1 MEEEI
6 KHLNE
11 ISARFKRMSAKIK
24 LLTLI
29 NKAKEVY
36 DRFDFSQGLETL
48 EEALKLD
55 PENPVVLRG
64 IGCMKQF
71 QKDFDSAIEFYT
83 KALEYSQTKEIEYT
97 LIGMAYYLQDELDEA
112 VENFNF
118 AIDENENYDPA
129 YEGKNQAMLE
139 NHVKIL
145 DLQESLKKYF

>member
-6 KHLNE
+6 KHHNE

-29 NKAKEVY
+29 NKAKEEY

>member
-1 MEEEI
+1 
-6 KHLNE
+6 
-11 ISARFKRMSAKIK
+11 
-24 LLTLI
+24 
-29 NKAKEVY
+29 
-36 DRFDFSQGLETL
+36 
-48 EEALKLD
+48 
-55 PENPVVLRG
+55 
-64 IGCMKQF
+64 MKQF

>member
-29 NKAKEVY
+29 NKAKEEY